1 MMVVLHL
8 QIKCQTSILFIH
20 NLQCM
25 NIITN
30 MWLLVEATII
40 VVNVYQGSSD
50 ITQRNNRRQLD
61 DIFSEEIVKIEKD
74 GEKKEIKLKK
84 QKKSSVF

>member
-1 MMVVLHL
+1 
-8 QIKCQTSILFIH
+8 
-20 NLQCM
+20 
-25 NIITN
+25 

-61 DIFSEEIVKIEKD
+61 DIFSDEIVKIEKD
-74 GEKKEIKLKK
+74 GERWRKKRN
-84 QKKSSVF
+84 